1 MIALGDLSN
10 DEHLYFKH
18 YCLIK
23 FFFFFLEY
31 LLTNDLNEIF
41 MRHGDQLE
49 QWYIASVLLLN
60 HSWQR

>member
-1 MIALGDLSN
+1 MMSIFISNTIVLLS
-10 DEHLYFKH
+10 
-18 YCLIK
+18 
-23 FFFFFLEY
+23 FFFFLEY

-49 QWYIASVLLLN
+49 QWYIASVLRLN